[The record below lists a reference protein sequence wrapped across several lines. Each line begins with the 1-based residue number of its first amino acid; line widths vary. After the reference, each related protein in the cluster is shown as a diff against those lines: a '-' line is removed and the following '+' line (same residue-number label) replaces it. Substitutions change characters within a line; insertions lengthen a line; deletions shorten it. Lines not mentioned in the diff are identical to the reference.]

1 VTPPWGSAL
10 PPPPPPDDGPPV
22 APLDSDDELPGAPLD
37 SDDEPPDAPL
47 DSDDELPGA
56 PLDSDDELP
65 DAPLDSDDEL
75 PDAPLDSDDELP
87 VAALESDELLESVDG
102 PALVLAD
109 DPAADSAELEFAV
122 VPELPQADASR
133 PMMPTAATPVMDLR
147 NMKALSIRVGVSAD
161 DQVIRTPCTDDD
173 PFVGGAALMLGCHPF
188 RATSVATP
196 AGGSRRARPE
206 PLVWRGPFG
215 RDVCGDGRPG
225 GFGRVHPPSPPMTG
239 SSMDSAVGR
248 DNIGSTGSGL
258 CNQQAAR

>member
-37 SDDEPPDAPL
+37 SDDELPGAPL

-65 DAPLDSDDEL
+65 VAALDSDDEL
-75 PDAPLDSDDELP
+75 PVAPLDSDDELP
-87 VAALESDELLESVDG
+87 VAALDSDGELLDSDGGLLESVDG
-102 PALVLAD
+102 PALAVTD
-109 DPAADSAELEFAV
+109 DPAADSAVLEFAA

-173 PFVGGAALMLGCHPF
+173 PLSVGRHQCWAVTPFALSPWRHRPVAAG
-188 RATSVATP
+188 
-196 AGGSRRARPE
+196 E
-206 PLVWRGPFG
+206 RGPNRWWGGG
-215 RDVCGDGRPG
+215 RLVA
-225 GFGRVHPPSPPMTG
+225 M
-239 SSMDSAVGR
+239 SAVM
-248 DNIGSTGSGL
+248 
-258 CNQQAAR
+258 AARAASDQFIRRHHR